1 MRIYII
7 YIYNTIYIYIKCIDV
22 MERKESNHH
31 SSFRHANGAVRCVC
45 VCVFAATPSVNHRA
59 FIHDCVA
66 GSTNTLH
73 VRVRSNST
81 DIFVTFQTTI

>member
-1 MRIYII
+1 
-7 YIYNTIYIYIKCIDV
+7 

-31 SSFRHANGAVRCVC
+31 CSFRHANGAVRCVC

-66 GSTNTLH
+66 GSTNTL
-73 VRVRSNST
+73 RVRSNST
-81 DIFVTFQTTI
+81 DIFVTVQPTI